1 MSWMELKIDT
11 SVEHLEMLSDIL
23 SDFGAAAITYID
35 AKNQPIYEPP
45 PGETPFWQNTT
56 LVGLFAAHVD
66 TEEII
71 QHIRALHG
79 DKIITSWVSEPL
91 VEQVWETAWMD
102 HFEPTLFGKNLWI
115 CPSWKDVPDPDAV
128 NILLDPGLAF
138 GTGTHPTTALCL
150 ELLTHIDIK
159 DKQVIDY
166 GCGSGILAIAAI
178 KLGAAHAHCVDN
190 DPQALIAT
198 EENAKKNNVLENMG
212 ISPPDVVNNL
222 VNNSPEKI
230 QADLLIANILAKPL
244 LELLPLFVKLLKD
257 DGVIMLSGIL
267 SSQEQEITNAYK
279 DSFDIS
285 TVGNSDDW
293 LCILANKKTVNS
305 A

>member
-1 MSWMELKIDT
+1 MELKIDT
-11 SVEHLEMLSDIL
+11 SVEHLDMLSDIL

-45 PGETPFWQNTT
+45 PGETPYWKNTT

-66 TEEII
+66 ADEII
-71 QHIRALHG
+71 KHIRDLHG

-91 VEQVWETAWMD
+91 EEQVWESACMD
-102 HFEPTLFGKNLWI
+102 HFEPTLFGENLWI
-115 CPSWKDVPDPDAV
+115 CPSWKEVPDPDAV

-150 ELLTHIDIK
+150 ELLTQINVKGKKIIDF
-159 DKQVIDY
+159 

-178 KLGAAHAHCVDN
+178 KLGAAHAHCIDN

-198 EENAKKNNVLENMG
+198 EENAKKNNVLEKIA
-212 ISPPDVVNNL
+212 ISPPDVIDTLISNT
-222 VNNSPEKI
+222 PEEI

-244 LELLPLFVKLLKD
+244 IELQPLFVRLLKD

-267 SSQEQEITNAYK
+267 SSQQQEITDTYK
-279 DSFDIS
+279 DMFDIS
-285 TVGNSDDW
+285 TIGNSDDW
-293 LCILANKKTVNS
+293 LCILAAKKTVSS